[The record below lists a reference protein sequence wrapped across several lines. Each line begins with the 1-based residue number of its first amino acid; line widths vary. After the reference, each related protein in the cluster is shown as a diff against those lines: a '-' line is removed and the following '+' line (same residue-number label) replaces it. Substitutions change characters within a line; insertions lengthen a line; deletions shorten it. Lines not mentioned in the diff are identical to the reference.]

1 MPFLA
6 LPVGPLELGIILAI
20 IVALFGAE
28 RLTGI
33 GGSIGRSIREFRR
46 EVKEGDEEPGQEQ
59 EKEKAK
65 VEATKA
71 DIAWGNQSRSYVF
84 QPYTMVNDHRTE
96 LKVTDVQ
103 SVMDGDLDQFIH
115 AYLKRYGGKAA

>member
-46 EVKEGDEEPGQEQ
+46 EVKEGDEEPGQGQ
-59 EKEKAK
+59 EKEKAAAETSEEK
-65 VEATKA
+65 KA
-71 DIAWGNQSRSYVF
+71 
-84 QPYTMVNDHRTE
+84 
-96 LKVTDVQ
+96 
-103 SVMDGDLDQFIH
+103 
-115 AYLKRYGGKAA
+115 

>member
-46 EVKEGDEEPGQEQ
+46 EVKEGDEEPDE
-59 EKEKAK
+59 EKAK
-65 VEATKA
+65 AEAETSEEKKA
-71 DIAWGNQSRSYVF
+71 
-84 QPYTMVNDHRTE
+84 
-96 LKVTDVQ
+96 
-103 SVMDGDLDQFIH
+103 
-115 AYLKRYGGKAA
+115 

>member
-46 EVKEGDEEPGQEQ
+46 EVKEDDKEPGEQ
-59 EKEKAK
+59 KEEAAVEKSETS
-65 VEATKA
+65 E
-71 DIAWGNQSRSYVF
+71 
-84 QPYTMVNDHRTE
+84 
-96 LKVTDVQ
+96 
-103 SVMDGDLDQFIH
+103 
-115 AYLKRYGGKAA
+115 GKKI